1 VSALATVSTHVLDIA
16 TGKPAVGV
24 RVTLG
29 TRTLTTDA
37 EGRIA
42 DLSGGGINPGSYR
55 LLVEVG
61 DYFGAAPHL
70 FETIAL
76 ELRLS
81 EGRHYHVPL
90 LIAPYS
96 CTTYRGT

>member
-1 VSALATVSTHVLDIA
+1 VNELATVSTHILDLA
-16 TGKPAVGV
+16 SGKPAAGV

-29 TRTLTTDA
+29 TRTLTTDTQ
-37 EGRIA
+37 GRIA
-42 DLSGGGINPGSYR
+42 DLSGGGVNPGSHR

-61 DYFGAAPHL
+61 AYWGATPHL
-70 FETIAL
+70 FETVTL
-76 ELRLS
+76 ELKLS

-90 LIAPYS
+90 LLAPYS

>member
-1 VSALATVSTHVLDIA
+1 VSDLATVSTHVLDVA
-16 TGKPAVGV
+16 SGKPAAGV

-29 TRTLTTDA
+29 TRTLTTDI
-37 EGRIA
+37 EGRIL

-55 LLVEVG
+55 LLVEI
-61 DYFGAAPHL
+61 GAYWGSTPHL
-70 FETIAL
+70 FKTIAL
-76 ELRLS
+76 ELELN

-90 LIAPYS
+90 LISPYS

>member
-1 VSALATVSTHVLDIA
+1 VSELATVSTHILDVA
-16 TGKPAVGV
+16 SGKPAAGV

-37 EGRIA
+37 QGRIA

-61 DYFGAAPHL
+61 AYFGAAPHL
-70 FETIAL
+70 FETVTL
-76 ELRLS
+76 ELKLT

>member
-1 VSALATVSTHVLDIA
+1 MTELATVSTHVLDVA
-16 TGKPAVGV
+16 AGKPAAGV

-42 DLSGGGINPGSYR
+42 DLSGGGINPGAYR
-55 LLVEVG
+55 LLFEVG
-61 DYFGAAPHL
+61 AYFGSAPHL
-70 FETIAL
+70 FDTIAL
-76 ELRLS
+76 DVHLN
-81 EGRHYHVPL
+81 EGRHYHLPI

-96 CTTYRGT
+96 CSTYRGT

>member
-1 VSALATVSTHVLDIA
+1 VSALATVSTHVLDVA
-16 TGKPAVGV
+16 SGKPAAGV

-29 TRTLTTDA
+29 TRTLTTNA

-42 DLSGGGINPGSYR
+42 DLSDGGVNPGSYR
-55 LLVEVG
+55 LLFEVG
-61 DYFGAAPHL
+61 AYFGSTPHL
-70 FETIAL
+70 IETVAL
-76 ELRLS
+76 ELRLD

-96 CTTYRGT
+96 CSTYRGT

>member
-1 VSALATVSTHVLDIA
+1 VSELATVSTHVLDVA
-16 TGKPAVGV
+16 TGKPAAGV

-61 DYFGAAPHL
+61 SYWGSTPHL
-70 FETIAL
+70 FKTIAL
-76 ELRLS
+76 ELELA

-90 LIAPYS
+90 LISPYS

>member
-1 VSALATVSTHVLDIA
+1 MSELATVSTHVLDVA
-16 TGKPAVGV
+16 SGEPAAGV

-37 EGRIA
+37 QGPIA

-55 LLVEVG
+55 LLVEI
-61 DYFGAAPHL
+61 GAYWGGTPHL
-70 FETIAL
+70 FKTVAL
-76 ELRLS
+76 ELELN

-90 LIAPYS
+90 LISPFS

>member
-1 VSALATVSTHVLDIA
+1 VSELATVSTHVLDVA
-16 TGKPAVGV
+16 SGKPAAGV

-37 EGRIA
+37 QGRIA
-42 DLSGGGINPGSYR
+42 DLSGGGVNPGSYR

-61 DYFGAAPHL
+61 AYFAETPHL

-76 ELRLS
+76 ELQLT

>member
-1 VSALATVSTHVLDIA
+1 MSELATVSTHVLDVA
-16 TGKPAVGV
+16 SGKPAAGV

-29 TRTLTTDA
+29 TRSLVTDA
-37 EGRIA
+37 QGRIA

-55 LLVEVG
+55 MLVEVG
-61 DYFGAAPHL
+61 AYFRSAPHL

-76 ELRLS
+76 ELQLS
-81 EGRHYHVPL
+81 EARHYHVPL

>member
-1 VSALATVSTHVLDIA
+1 MSALATVSTHVLDVA
-16 TGKPAVGV
+16 AGKPAAGV

-55 LLVEVG
+55 LLFEVG
-61 DYFGAAPHL
+61 AYYAGTPHL
-70 FETIAL
+70 FETVTL
-76 ELRLS
+76 EVQLP
-81 EGRHYHVPL
+81 EGRHYHLPL
-90 LIAPYS
+90 LIAPFACS
-96 CTTYRGT
+96 TYRGT